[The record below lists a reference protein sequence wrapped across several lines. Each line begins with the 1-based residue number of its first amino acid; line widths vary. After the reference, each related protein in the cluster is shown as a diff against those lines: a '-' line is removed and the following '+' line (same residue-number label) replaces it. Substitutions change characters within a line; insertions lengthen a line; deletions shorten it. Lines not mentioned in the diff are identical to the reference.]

1 MPAIVE
7 RLRTVQ
13 VVCRPAVE
21 VIRTWDGPETLFYC
35 DPPYLHSTRKMG
47 SRSIYGCEMSDDD
60 HRELAGVLRG
70 CRGRVVLSGSLV
82 PSLVLESTGARTG
95 QRRTTPLACLPEED
109 GSFLVVGSN
118 FGRER
123 HPAWTANLRAHPRAT
138 VTYRGRT
145 VPVTAT
151 LLDGDEKAEVWPR
164 LTAVWPNY
172 DRYTEASGRDL
183 RVFRLVPEPAG
194 GRGGT

>member
-1 MPAIVE
+1 MDLESPVGRVTQWVAASRGF
-7 RLRTVQ
+7 RLVGPM
-13 VVCRPAVE
+13 VV
-21 VIRTWDGPETLFYC
+21 
-35 DPPYLHSTRKMG
+35 PPVDRLL
-47 SRSIYGCEMSDDD
+47 SRLTG
-60 HRELAGVLRG
+60 
-70 CRGRVVLSGSLV
+70 GRVVLSGSLV

-95 QRRTTPLACLPEED
+95 QRRTTPLACLPDED

-123 HPAWTANLRAHPRAT
+123 HPAWTANLQAHPRAT

-145 VPVTAT
+145 VPVEAT
-151 LLDGDEKAEVWPR
+151 LLDGARKAEVWPR

-183 RVFRLVPEPAG
+183 RVFRLVPVPEGSVAPE
-194 GRGGT
+194 R